1 MNISNN
7 TQHKK
12 ATNPDIISN
21 TQDSPGVGQTTET
34 EINEGT
40 TQKRFY
46 RRQITR
52 IIAIGL
58 LFSLLMIIGSWIQYQ
73 SRHVISNNAV
83 VRGQITE
90 VGARFNG
97 MLAITKVGEGDR
109 VQAGQE
115 LARLANQHIHA
126 EIQEI
131 QAQIEALER
140 EIKLEHSTI
149 EYERLKRKTQLE
161 EANARAAAVYAES
174 IAAKSRAD
182 EANAFYKAR
191 QNLLERQ
198 LISRDLMRQAEA
210 EHRTALAMAN
220 AVQANKA
227 AADSAKRNALLE
239 LDSLTLREQHL
250 EVLDANLRA
259 TRAQLRR
266 AQADLEGTI
275 IRAPSDGIVIRWL
288 IKTGGSVRVGNPIV
302 LLSMGDEIWIEA
314 WIDEDQINRINIGN
328 PVTVTLPSHP
338 GQELKGYVKAIGVAT
353 DYEQPAEA
361 VPQPRATRMRGAP
374 VISVLVQLQDISLS
388 TLLPGLSATVAILG
402 KDH

>member
-7 TQHKK
+7 TQNKK
-12 ATNPDIISN
+12 ATSPDIISN
-21 TQDSPGVGQTTET
+21 TQDSPGVSQTTET
-34 EINEGT
+34 EINEGAT
-40 TQKRFY
+40 PKRFY
-46 RRQITR
+46 RRRITR

-182 EANAFYKAR
+182 EANAFFKAR

-259 TRAQLRR
+259 AKAQLRR

-275 IRAPSDGIVIRWL
+275 IRAPSDGTVIRWL
-288 IKTGGSVRVGNPIV
+288 IKTGGSVRVGKPIV
-302 LLSMGDEIWIEA
+302 LMSMGDEIWIEA

-328 PVTVTLPSHP
+328 PVTVTLPSHS

-361 VPQPRATRMRGAP
+361 VPQPRATRMRGTP
-374 VISVLVQLQDISLS
+374 VISVLVQLQDISSS